1 MSDKIWFK
9 GSIIEKK
16 DAFIH
21 ALSPTSQY
29 GLNVFEGVRC
39 YWNQEKNTLFAF
51 RLNCHIKRLESSA
64 NLARISSSWSQDEI
78 CEFVK
83 DIITV
88 NKFSVDIAIRITL
101 FIDDEGSWHSQNPS
115 SLMIVPSPKP
125 RTDLE
130 NIPRYRAS
138 ISSWR
143 RICDNTLPP
152 RVKLG
157 ANYLNGRY
165 AHLQAKKDGYDLPIF
180 LGNDGKIA
188 EGAGSCLFMILGKQ
202 LITPTPTSS
211 ILVSITRNTIKIIAR
226 EKGLDVVERSIDR
239 TELYLAD
246 EVFLCGSAAEISP
259 VVCIDGYTIGNG
271 AVGQITS
278 FLLKYYLSIVS
289 GETADHSEWR
299 TPTNYAL

>member
-1 MSDKIWFK
+1 MNNKIWFK
-9 GSIIEKK
+9 GSIIERKN
-16 DAFIH
+16 AYIH
-21 ALSPTSQY
+21 ALSPTSQF

-39 YWNQEKNTLFAF
+39 YWNQKKNTLFAF
-51 RLNCHIKRLESSA
+51 RLNCHIKRLFSSA
-64 NLARISSSWSQDEI
+64 KIANFSLSYSQDEI
-78 CEFVK
+78 IRYTS
-83 DIITV
+83 DILSINHFT
-88 NKFSVDIAIRITL
+88 SDIAIRITL

-115 SLMIVPSPKP
+115 SLMIVPSHKP

-130 NIPRYRAS
+130 NIPVYHAS

-157 ANYLNGRY
+157 ANYINGRY

-188 EGAGSCLFMILGKQ
+188 EGAGSCLFMILDKQ
-202 LITPTPTSS
+202 LITPTTTSS
-211 ILVSITRNTIKIIAR
+211 ILVSITRNTIILIAH

-246 EVFLCGSAAEISP
+246 EVFLCGTAAEISP
-259 VVCIDGYTIGNG
+259 IVCVDGYTIGNG
-271 AVGQITS
+271 VVGQITS
-278 FLLKYYLSIVS
+278 FLLKHYLSVVT
-289 GETADHSEWR
+289 GETSDHSEWR
-299 TPTNYAL
+299 TSINCAF